1 MLRSSYVINKEMMQ
15 DTQKVLFDFVTDC
28 VAKFKDQNIT
38 ETLPLWFTFSF
49 PVETSTINS
58 GNSVFDGP
66 SALMPLKLRVKILS
80 NYLKRHSTEWFNLH
94 KFCGDL

>member
-38 ETLPLWFTFSF
+38 ESLPL
-49 PVETSTINS
+49 
-58 GNSVFDGP
+58 
-66 SALMPLKLRVKILS
+66 
-80 NYLKRHSTEWFNLH
+80 
-94 KFCGDL
+94 